1 MLPNGAEWCQMVLN
15 GAEWYCLVPEK
26 IFVFISEKFIDPSSE
41 SVSKKFNENQNL
53 VEDILGAAVA
63 SITNAH
69 VQENPPCKIWLGSD
83 SEKSSPQS
91 QNRVPA
97 HLEATPLRSNYF
109 ISAGVHIYYITTR
122 ISNKESFKLMNQ
134 CFWNV

>member
-1 MLPNGAEWCQMVLN
+1 MVF
-15 GAEWYCLVPEK
+15 
-26 IFVFISEKFIDPSSE
+26 FVFISEKFIDPSSE

-97 HLEATPLRSNYF
+97 KVEATPL
-109 ISAGVHIYYITTR
+109 
-122 ISNKESFKLMNQ
+122 KK
-134 CFWNV
+134 

>member
-1 MLPNGAEWCQMVLN
+1 M
-15 GAEWYCLVPEK
+15 
-26 IFVFISEKFIDPSSE
+26 DPSSE

-69 VQENPPCKIWLGSD
+69 VQENPPVKFDEVQGSD
-83 SEKSSPQS
+83 PEKSSSQS

-97 HLEATPLRSNYF
+97 QVKVTPL
-109 ISAGVHIYYITTR
+109 
-122 ISNKESFKLMNQ
+122 KK
-134 CFWNV
+134 

>member
-1 MLPNGAEWCQMVLN
+1 MVF
-15 GAEWYCLVPEK
+15 
-26 IFVFISEKFIDPSSE
+26 FVFLSEKFIDPSSE

-69 VQENPPCKIWLGSD
+69 VQENPPCSD

-97 HLEATPLRSNYF
+97 HVEVTSSTEVVILFQLVF
-109 ISAGVHIYYITTR
+109 ISII
-122 ISNKESFKLMNQ
+122 
-134 CFWNV
+134 